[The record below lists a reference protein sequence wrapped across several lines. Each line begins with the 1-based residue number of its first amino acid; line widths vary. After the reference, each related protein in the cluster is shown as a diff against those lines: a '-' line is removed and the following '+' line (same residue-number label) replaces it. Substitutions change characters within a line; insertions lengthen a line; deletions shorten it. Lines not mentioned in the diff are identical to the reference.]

1 LVTDYYLDTSVAIRI
16 ILGHSS
22 DAAAWFDDATASRS
36 DRVISSRL
44 LRTEITR
51 VLRREGL
58 PVSHRDQIIDYI
70 HLAPVDH
77 AILNEAEAIISH
89 IRTLDAIHL
98 ASALRCGLDDLVIV
112 THDKNM
118 AHVAEQLGF
127 PVHDP
132 VRCTTA

>member
-1 LVTDYYLDTSVAIRI
+1 MTDYYLDTSVAIRI
-16 ILGHSS
+16 ILGHSV
-22 DAAAWFDDATASRS
+22 DAAAWFDETTARQS

-58 PVSHRDQIIDYI
+58 PVLDREQVIDYV
-70 HLAPVDH
+70 HMVPVDH
-77 AILNEAEAIISH
+77 AVLNEAEAIISH

-98 ASALRCGLDDLVIV
+98 ASALRCGLDDLIVV

-118 AHVAEQLGF
+118 AQVADHLGF

-132 VRCTTA
+132 VR

>member
-1 LVTDYYLDTSVAIRI
+1 MTDYYLDSSVAIRI
-16 ILGHSS
+16 ILGHSP
-22 DAAAWFDDATASRS
+22 DAAAWFDETTANES

-58 PVSHRDQIIDYI
+58 SVSDRDQIIDYV
-70 HLAPVDH
+70 HLVPVDH

-89 IRTLDAIHL
+89 VRTLDAIHL
-98 ASALRCGLDDLVIV
+98 ASALRCGLDELVVV

-118 AHVAEQLGF
+118 GQVADHLGF
-127 PVHDP
+127 PVHYP
-132 VRCTTA
+132 VL

>member
-1 LVTDYYLDTSVAIRI
+1 VTDYYLDTSVAIRV
-16 ILGHSS
+16 ILGHSV
-22 DAAAWFDDATASRS
+22 DAAAWFDETTASLS

-58 PVSHRDQIIDYI
+58 PVSDRDQIIDYV
-70 HLAPVDH
+70 HMVPVDH
-77 AILNEAEAIISH
+77 AVLNEAEAIISH

-98 ASALRCGLDDLVIV
+98 ASALRCGLDDLIVV

-118 AHVAEQLGF
+118 AQVADHLGF

-132 VRCTTA
+132 VR

>member
-1 LVTDYYLDTSVAIRI
+1 MTDYYLDSSVAVRI
-16 ILGHSS
+16 ILGHSPES
-22 DAAAWFDDATASRS
+22 AAWFDRTTSNES

-58 PVSHRDQIIDYI
+58 PTSDRDQIIDYVHI
-70 HLAPVDH
+70 VPMDH
-77 AILNEAEAIISH
+77 AVLTEAEAIISH

-98 ASALRCGLDDLVIV
+98 ASALRCGLDELIVV
-112 THDKNM
+112 THDKTM
-118 AHVAEQLGF
+118 QQVAEQLGF

-132 VRCTTA
+132 VR

>member
-1 LVTDYYLDTSVAIRI
+1 MTDYYLDTSVAIRV
-16 ILGHSS
+16 ILGHSV
-22 DAAAWFDDATASRS
+22 DAAAWFDETTASLS

-58 PVSHRDQIIDYI
+58 PVSDRDQIIDYV
-70 HLAPVDH
+70 HMVPVDH
-77 AILNEAEAIISH
+77 AVLNEAEAIISH

-98 ASALRCGLDDLVIV
+98 ASALRCGLDDLIVV

-118 AHVAEQLGF
+118 AQVADHLGF

-132 VRCTTA
+132 VR

>member
-1 LVTDYYLDTSVAIRI
+1 MTDYYLDTSVAVRI
-16 ILGHSS
+16 ILGHSPE
-22 DAAAWFDDATASRS
+22 AATWFDNATASRS

-58 PVSHRDQIIDYI
+58 PVAARDQIIDYV
-70 HLAPVDH
+70 HLVAVDH
-77 AILNEAEAIISH
+77 AVLNEAEAIISH

-98 ASALRCGLDDLVIV
+98 ASALRCGLDELVIV

-118 AHVAEQLGF
+118 THVAEQLGF
-127 PVHDP
+127 PIHDP
-132 VRCTTA
+132 VH

>member
-1 LVTDYYLDTSVAIRI
+1 VVTDYYLDSSVAVRI
-16 ILGHSS
+16 ILGHSAE
-22 DAAAWFDDATASRS
+22 AAVWFDDTTADES
-36 DRVISSRL
+36 DRIISSRL

-58 PVSHRDQIIDYI
+58 PVSSRDQIVDYV
-70 HLAPVDH
+70 HTVPVDH
-77 AILNEAEAIISH
+77 AILNEAEAVISH

-98 ASALRCGLDDLVIV
+98 ASALRCGLDDLIVV

-127 PVHDP
+127 PVYDP
-132 VRCTTA
+132 VSRPIT

>member
-1 LVTDYYLDTSVAIRI
+1 MSR
-16 ILGHSS
+16 
-22 DAAAWFDDATASRS
+22 TAPQA
-36 DRVISSRL
+36 
-44 LRTEITR
+44 EITR

-58 PVSHRDQIIDYI
+58 PVSNRDQIIDYA

-77 AILNEAEAIISH
+77 AILNEAEAIILQ
-89 IRTLDAIHL
+89 IKTLDAIHL
-98 ASALRCGLDDLVIV
+98 ASALRYGLDELVIV

-132 VRCTTA
+132 VR

>member
-1 LVTDYYLDTSVAIRI
+1 MVTDYYLDTSVAVRI

-22 DAAAWFDDATASRS
+22 EAAAWFDETTASQS

-58 PVSHRDQIIDYI
+58 PVADRDPVIDYV
-70 HLAPVDH
+70 HMLPVDH

-98 ASALRCGLDDLVIV
+98 ASALRCGLDDLVVV

-118 AHVAEQLGF
+118 AQVAENLGF
-127 PVHDP
+127 RVSDP
-132 VRCTTA
+132 VR

>member
-1 LVTDYYLDTSVAIRI
+1 MTDYYLDTSVAIRI
-16 ILGHSS
+16 ILGHSP
-22 DAAAWFDDATASRS
+22 DAAAWFDETTANQS

-51 VLRREGL
+51 VLRREEI
-58 PVSHRDQIIDYI
+58 PTSDRDQIIDYV
-70 HLAPVDH
+70 HMVPVDH
-77 AILNEAEAIISH
+77 AVLNEAEAIISH

-118 AHVAEQLGF
+118 AQVAEHLGF
-127 PVHDP
+127 SVHDP
-132 VRCTTA
+132 VN